1 MSYLINFCTKCGS
14 NLRKQKSFSSEQN
27 VHVCEVCG
35 QELLNPNSESDLI
48 WHCNKCGDILNNQSD
63 WCDGDG
69 LYQCTNCGAYND
81 LDDPD
86 SEEYWED
93 GDDDN
98 SKTFKQIFEDF
109 TEEQKKVTYYLI
121 DQAIEYFDN
130 DELESADIEDIEDF
144 EEYFGLSSD
153 YEPADDPDDRTIAEV
168 YDELTRNQKATLHY
182 IILSIIQ
189 NKEMNYNNEYSDD
202 DEEYDDYDEDDDAYE
217 EDEEDSKEEQE
228 EILLCP
234 VCRTEI
240 SNWHNQ
246 VVAKHFIQCPQCGKR
261 YYDPNVY
268 NGEKFKGVYWHC
280 TGCNSLLNIQKNFND
295 KNGVWFCSEC
305 GFKNII
311 NESNIEE
318 NAYYQED
325 KRNKK

>member
-1 MSYLINFCTKCGS
+1 MKVFAQVR
-14 NLRKQKSFSSEQN
+14 NLRRKEFEQN
-27 VHVCEVCG
+27 SR
-35 QELLNPNSESDLI
+35 L
-48 WHCNKCGDILNNQSD
+48 K
-63 WCDGDG
+63 
-69 LYQCTNCGAYND
+69 A
-81 LDDPD
+81 
-86 SEEYWED
+86 
-93 GDDDN
+93 
-98 SKTFKQIFEDF
+98 
-109 TEEQKKVTYYLI
+109 
-121 DQAIEYFDN
+121 AEYFDN